1 MNFMDGRINK
11 NIQKY
16 NSMNF
21 DQLKIGDTLFFGF
34 LSEDEGFVRHSVV
47 KSIRDM
53 GYIQIMDN
61 CGNEFIVY
69 ANERK
74 STISD
79 NNGNVVSTNE
89 QQTVKWVE
97 RKLKKRVMD
106 AKKLY
111 NSREMALM
119 DFRSKHKLENK

>member
-1 MNFMDGRINK
+1 
-11 NIQKY
+11 
-16 NSMNF
+16 MNF
-21 DQLKIGDTLFFGF
+21 DQLKVGDTVFFGF

-47 KSIRDM
+47 KDIRYR

-69 ANERK
+69 ANEIK

-89 QQTVKWVE
+89 QQAVKWVE

-111 NSREMALM
+111 NSRELALM
-119 DFRSKHKLENK
+119 NFRSKHKLENK

>member
-1 MNFMDGRINK
+1 MNFN
-11 NIQKY
+11 
-16 NSMNF
+16 
-21 DQLKIGDTLFFGF
+21 QLKIGDTVFFGF

-47 KSIRDM
+47 TDIRYM

-89 QQTVKWVE
+89 QQVVKWVE

-111 NSREMALM
+111 NSRELALM
-119 DFRSKHKLENK
+119 NFRSKHKLENK